1 MTREQLELI
10 RDLLAAHLTNL
21 DGHAAAILELPEL
34 AEDVRE
40 EGWDHVDEQ
49 AALTRSALEAV
60 EVLIVEAIVQEPA
73 L

>member
-21 DGHAAAILELPEL
+21 DGHAAAILEIPEL
-34 AEDVRE
+34 SDEKVME

-60 EVLIVEAIVQEPA
+60 EVLIVEEPA